1 MGVQPTLPQA
11 TWEVWAALN
20 HELQHMALIFP
31 NPSRSYDEAMHGIFF
46 WGYDRTF
53 EVAFFI
59 ENGALLKI
67 NAQTETDETGFLDTF
82 DRNLN
87 QIHKMAN
94 DLYSRRRKSSYIFSF
109 TLSES
114 NL

>member
-1 MGVQPTLPQA
+1 
-11 TWEVWAALN
+11 
-20 HELQHMALIFP
+20 
-31 NPSRSYDEAMHGIFF
+31 MHGIFF